1 MVEMTQLEEDCK
13 KLDSLLTV
21 LYEIND
27 LDLHEL
33 DIGGLVI
40 LLKNVLSLMND
51 VLVACEITAD
61 KIYLF
66 TAAVHH
72 FDKATKGT
80 VEKLNKNV
88 NLYGFSIEILN
99 GMNKENQKFF
109 KKFMRKINDVHKTDN
124 DHQSLFSHENAIK
137 DDVNPLPVRKELQ
150 FYNVDIKDI
159 GPKFLHTELIKL
171 LTKLP
176 DLEINK
182 QLTYIAENI
191 ALNIVCYGVFL
202 LRCRVNEFVIP
213 AKNKRFLLPAGL
225 KPVTDI
231 WFKLDASDYYYQV
244 VMATDPSFNPLT
256 IPVGVNIVE
265 MVTLKSPRNQDE
277 YREEHW

>member
-40 LLKNVLSLMND
+40 LLKNILSLMND
-51 VLVACEITAD
+51 VLVACDITPD

-72 FDKATKGT
+72 FNKATKGT
-80 VEKLNKNV
+80 VEKLNKNA

-99 GMNKENQKFF
+99 GLNKENQKFF
-109 KKFMRKINDVHKTDN
+109 KKFMRKINDGHKTDN
-124 DHQSLFSHENAIK
+124 DQHSLSSHENAIK
-137 DDVNPLPVRKELQ
+137 DNANPLPERKELQ
-150 FYNVDIKDI
+150 FYKVDIKDI
-159 GPKFLHTELIKL
+159 EPKFLHTELIKL

-176 DLEINK
+176 DLKINQ
-182 QLTYIAENI
+182 QLAYIAEHI
-191 ALNIVCYGVFL
+191 TLKSVCYGLFL
-202 LRCRVNEFVIP
+202 LRCSVKELIVPLFE
-213 AKNKRFLLPAGL
+213 LPEGL
-225 KPVTDI
+225 AYVTDH
-231 WFKLDASDYYYQV
+231 WFKLDDSEYYYQV
-244 VMATDPSFNPLT
+244 VMVTKPSFNPLT
-256 IPVGVNIVE
+256 MPLSVN
-265 MVTLKSPRNQDE
+265 
-277 YREEHW
+277 YRSDVVSLQPSRSQNEHKE

>member
-40 LLKNVLSLMND
+40 LLKNILSLMND
-51 VLVACEITAD
+51 VLVACDITPD

-72 FDKATKGT
+72 FNKATKGT
-80 VEKLNKNV
+80 VEKLDKKGRTYILVINV
-88 NLYGFSIEILN
+88 LN
-99 GMNKENQKFF
+99 ELNKENQKIFS
-109 KKFMRKINDVHKTDN
+109 KFMARINEDHKTKN
-124 DHQSLFSHENAIK
+124 DQHSLSSHENAIK
-137 DDVNPLPVRKELQ
+137 DNANPLPERKELQ
-150 FYNVDIKDI
+150 FYKVDIKDI
-159 GPKFLHTELIKL
+159 EPKFLHTELIKL

-191 ALNIVCYGVFL
+191 ALSIVCYGVFL

-265 MVTLKSPRNQDE
+265 MVTLQSPRSQDE
-277 YREEHW
+277 HKK

>member
-33 DIGGLVI
+33 DLEGLVI
-40 LLKNVLSLMND
+40 LLKNVSSLMNEVFD
-51 VLVACEITAD
+51 ACEITTD

-66 TAAVHH
+66 TSAVHH
-72 FDKATKGT
+72 FNKATKGT
-80 VEKLNKNV
+80 IAKLDKKGRTYFLAINM
-88 NLYGFSIEILN
+88 LN
-99 GMNKENQKFF
+99 ELNIGNQKFF
-109 KKFMRKINDVHKTDN
+109 GKFMARINEDHKTKN
-124 DHQSLFSHENAIK
+124 DQHSLSSHENAIK

-182 QLTYIAENI
+182 QLAYIAENI

-277 YREEHW
+277 YGEEHW